1 MPLDPKKLP
10 RDVEMLQ
17 KIVADLAEQLDRES
31 AEKNKYRELIRELLE
46 AQHTRKSERLSKEQQ
61 ELFERAWRARNPDAE
76 SDAAGDD
83 DFDEPSAGAGQEE
96 EIARKGKRGRRQ
108 PLARHLKRDASCTT
122 CRSRKSVVPAAGRIS
137 G

>member
-61 ELFERAWRARNPDAE
+61 ELFEQAWRARNPDAE
-76 SDAAGDD
+76 SDAAEDD

-96 EIARKGKRGRRQ
+96 EIPRKGKRGRRQ
-108 PLARHLKRDASCTT
+108 PLA
-122 CRSRKSVVPAAGRIS
+122 
-137 G
+137 